1 MLEFLLAIYALSNI
15 GLLVHIALKVG
26 QIEANVKNQKE
37 QIKELKREI
46 FGHA

>member
-1 MLEFLLAIYALSNI
+1 MEILLAIYALSNL

-26 QIEANVKNQKE
+26 RIEANAKNQKE